1 MVGEMTSAFSMP
13 DLATQ
18 IFHINT
24 NAFIILGFSVM
35 QRQGL
40 NFRTNVQN
48 GGKNHGTKVI

>member
-1 MVGEMTSAFSMP
+1 MP